1 MTPGRLIAV
10 VGPSGVGKDS
20 VIEGIAASNEG
31 IARVRRV
38 ITRDPHLGGEDYIP
52 VSPAQFDSM
61 AAEGAFCLHWSA
73 HGLRYGLPALMMED
87 LTSGRDCIANLSRGA
102 LAQAALLFPGLIVL
116 NITASP
122 EILAAR
128 LTARGRET
136 RDGIARRLSQASKPL
151 PKELDIITI
160 CNDGALEAT
169 VTLALCGLRDASA
182 HEDMI

>member
-1 MTPGRLIAV
+1 MTQGRLIAV

-20 VIEGIAASNEG
+20 VIEGIAARDVG

-52 VSPAQFDSM
+52 VTPAQFDSM

-73 HGLRYGLPALMMED
+73 HGLRYGLPAVMIGD
-87 LTSGRDCIANLSRGA
+87 LASGRDCIANLSRGV
-102 LAQAALLFPGLIVL
+102 LVQAATLFPNLIVL

-122 EILAAR
+122 EMLAAR
-128 LTARGRET
+128 LMARGRET

-151 PKELDIITI
+151 PKGLDIITI
-160 CNDGALEAT
+160 CNDGALDAT
-169 VTLALCGLRDASA
+169 VTLALSGLRHPSA
-182 HEDMI
+182 HEDTI